1 MSKYQEALDRTK
13 EAYKAIC
20 DEININELTIK
31 MNEDVEVLQELID
44 KETPKKPILVS
55 DYDGLV
61 YECPVCHNEFRP
73 DTILNHVKYGGCPYC
88 LQKITFRSDEDA

>member
-1 MSKYQEALDRTK
+1 MSKYQEALD
-13 EAYKAIC
+13 EMHSLALPCQEEVYKHRRMYLRERYDI
-20 DEININELTIK
+20 
-31 MNEDVEVLQELID
+31 LQELVD
-44 KETPKKPILVS
+44 KATPKKPILVS

-88 LQKITFRSDEDA
+88 LQKITFRSDKDEC